1 MGRYDKMTNDDFLRI
16 LSDIVKEE
24 GAELL
29 TVPGVY
35 DVVAEWFNNEVLD
48 RWEQEQADKE

>member
-1 MGRYDKMTNDDFLRI
+1 MGTYDKMTNDDFLRI

-48 RWEQEQADKE
+48 RWTAEQADKG

>member
-48 RWEQEQADKE
+48 RWEQEQADKG

>member
-1 MGRYDKMTNDDFLRI
+1 MGTYDKMTNDDFLRI